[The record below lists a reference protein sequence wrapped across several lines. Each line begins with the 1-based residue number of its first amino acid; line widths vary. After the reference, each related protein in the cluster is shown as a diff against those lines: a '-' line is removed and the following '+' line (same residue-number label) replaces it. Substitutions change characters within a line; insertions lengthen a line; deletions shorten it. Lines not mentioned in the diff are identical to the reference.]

1 MYNYILS
8 LQRKY
13 QHVNLLIQDEL
24 SRPMPNSLTLLK
36 LKLRRLKLKEKIHK
50 LI

>member
-8 LQRKY
+8 LKRKSESI
-13 QHVNLLIQDEL
+13 NLLIQEEL
-24 SRPMPNSLTLLK
+24 SRPLPNSLILLK

-50 LI
+50 MA